1 MQANLEQAYNVVL
14 TVLNR
19 LVFVAVWL
27 HDLLILFYRT
37 RYT

>member
-1 MQANLEQAYNVVL
+1 MHANLDYNDVL

-19 LVFVAVWL
+19 LLFVAVWL

-37 RYT
+37 RC